1 MLEIIGL
8 AVIAYVLG
16 SIPFGFMVGKSRGL
30 DLRTVGSRN
39 IGTTNVYRALG
50 LRIALLVFILD
61 VAKGFVGTRGLPAV
75 WDTTIS
81 ITHMRLI
88 CGITLIVGS
97 VASIFLRFRGG
108 KGVAAAVGV
117 FLGLQP
123 IATAICIGIWA
134 ILVASFKYVS
144 LGSICGAAALPVL
157 IVLFERARVATDPV
171 FYLAL
176 VVAAIVAVRHTAN
189 IRRLIAGTENRI
201 GRARGEHIAG

>member
-8 AVIAYVLG
+8 AVIAYVIG

-30 DLRTVGSRN
+30 DLRTIGSRN

-50 LRIALLVFILD
+50 LRIAILVFILD
-61 VAKGFVGTRGLPAV
+61 VTKGVVGTRVLPAV
-75 WDTTIS
+75 WDTGMS
-81 ITHMRLI
+81 ITHMRFI
-88 CGITLIVGS
+88 CGIAVIVGS
-97 VASIFLRFRGG
+97 VASIFMRFRGG
-108 KGVAAAVGV
+108 KGVAVAVGV

-134 ILVASFKYVS
+134 ILVASFRYAS
-144 LGSICGAAALPVL
+144 LGSICGAAALPIL
-157 IVLFERARVATDPV
+157 IVVFERGRVGADPV

-201 GRARGEHIAG
+201 GRARGEHSAG